1 MTRNYHAEI
10 AELDRRIADADRDIS
25 ILSFRQVEGE
35 NVTEDMDRA
44 RAKHQALTLERD
56 TLTRALAG
64 LSAKAEDEAKA
75 LRRKTVKENRQLG
88 REKVKRLKVLAKRV
102 DAMAAEFGEVVREL
116 HQIDH
121 DMRGIGIRGEFMFE
135 GKMGQ
140 GQLSQIARLHLDRV
154 MAKDHEKPD
163 RSMVESAMVAWSE
176 CLTLPD
182 EVE

>member
-1 MTRNYHAEI
+1 MRNYLQEI
-10 AELDRRIADADRDIS
+10 ADLDTKIADADRDIS

-35 NVTEDMDRA
+35 NVIEEMDRA
-44 RAKHQALTLERD
+44 RAKHQALTLDRD
-56 TLTRALAG
+56 TLQRALAG
-64 LSAKAEDEAKA
+64 VSAKQEDDAKA

-88 REKVKRLKVLAKRV
+88 REKVKRLKALAKRV
-102 DAMAAEFGEVVREL
+102 DAMAAEFGAIVQEI
-116 HQIDH
+116 HDIDH
-121 DMRGIGIRGEFMFE
+121 AMRGIGIRGEFMFD

-154 MAKDHEKPD
+154 QAKDHEKPD
-163 RSMVESAMVAWSE
+163 RPMVESAMVAWGE